1 MCLGIIPYW
10 HAICYAMESDRLV
23 FGQGQ
28 PEFLNGPQETGWARV
43 MTRKRSVEKKKEK
56 ETAWEEQ
63 EEEIEYIE
71 YMERDKKDSG
81 VRRHRSNPED
91 TAPKR

>member
-1 MCLGIIPYW
+1 
-10 HAICYAMESDRLV
+10 MESDRLA

-28 PEFLNGPQETGWARV
+28 PEIFMGPKRPNRARV
-43 MTRKRSVEKKKEK
+43 MTRKRSAEKKKQK
-56 ETAWEEQ
+56 EEAWEEP
-63 EEEIEYIE
+63 EEMIEYIE
-71 YMERDKKDSG
+71 YRERDKKDSG